1 MLSVSNRH
9 ERLLLLPAALHIMPM
24 NNPCNDS
31 LIIFVSHY
39 MGHYM
44 CICVKRKQR
53 IRSTCTVEKVLP
65 GKAAKPMLATE
76 KDARRN
82 TRSERCKK
90 RIIRKKKL
98 FIYS

>member
-9 ERLLLLPAALHIMPM
+9 EGLLLLLLPAALHIISI
-24 NNPCNDS
+24 NDPCNDP
-31 LIIFVSHY
+31 LILFVSHY
-39 MGHYM
+39 MVNYM

-53 IRSTCTVEKVLP
+53 IRSTCTVEKVLT

-82 TRSERCKK
+82 TRSERCK
-90 RIIRKKKL
+90 
-98 FIYS
+98 